1 MLEHNADLIAL
12 AVVSYILVATM
23 FFLWRTAPREM
34 VRATKVVAFFTIL
47 SGILIT
53 ARVILRLIGPA
64 FVPVALTNIYLTTL
78 LLTAIA
84 LIYWVS
90 TATRIFRKND
100 YLAHT
105 DSLTGLSNR
114 AGLER
119 ALAGVMDTELQE
131 NLALLYM
138 DLDGF
143 KAINDTLGHEA
154 GDRVLQQVST
164 ILYTELR
171 ENDVVARVGG
181 DEFIAVVPGATVESA
196 NQIAERIKARVGQLF
211 ESEQLDLSIGI
222 AVCPQDARHIHE
234 LKRIADERMYR
245 QKRAAQDLMAAIRT
259 S

>member
-1 MLEHNADLIAL
+1 MLERNADLLAL

-34 VRATKVVAFFTIL
+34 VRATKTVVFLAVMPGALVTARLVLRLAGPDLDPAIL
-47 SGILIT
+47 SK
-53 ARVILRLIGPA
+53 A
-64 FVPVALTNIYLTTL
+64 YLTSL
-78 LLTAIA
+78 LLTVFA

-90 TATRIFRKND
+90 AAARIFKKND

-119 ALAGVMDTELQE
+119 ALAGVMDTELQGS
-131 NLALLYM
+131 LALLYM

-164 ILYTELR
+164 ILYAELR
-171 ENDVVARVGG
+171 ESDVVARVGG
-181 DEFIAVVPGATVESA
+181 DEFIAVIPGATAERA
-196 NQIAERIKARVGQLF
+196 NQIAGRLRTRVGQLY

-222 AVCPQDARHIHE
+222 AVCPQDARHIPE
-234 LKRIADERMYR
+234 LKRIADERMYS
-245 QKRAAQDLMAAIRT
+245 QKRAAQELMAAIRL
-259 S
+259 

>member
-1 MLEHNADLIAL
+1 MLEHNVDLIAL

-23 FFLWRTAPREM
+23 LFLWRTAPREM
-34 VRATKVVAFFTIL
+34 VRATKAVVFFAIL

-53 ARVILRLIGPA
+53 ARLVLRLAGYSLS
-64 FVPVALTNIYLTTL
+64 PVALANLYLASL
-78 LLTAIA
+78 MLTVIA
-84 LIYWVS
+84 LLHWASAV
-90 TATRIFRKND
+90 TRIFKMND

-119 ALAGVMDTELQE
+119 ALAGVMDAELQG

-164 ILYTELR
+164 ILYKELR
-171 ENDVVARVGG
+171 EHDVVARVGG
-181 DEFIAVVPGATVESA
+181 DEFIAVVPGATAERA
-196 NQIAERIKARVGQLF
+196 NKIAERIKARVGQLY

-222 AVCPQDARHIHE
+222 AVCPQDACHIPE
-234 LKRIADERMYR
+234 LKRIADERMYS
-245 QKRAAQDLMAAIRT
+245 QKRAAQELMAAIRV
-259 S
+259 

>member
-12 AVVSYILVATM
+12 AVVSYSLMATM

-34 VRATKVVAFFTIL
+34 VRVTRAVVSFAVL
-47 SGILIT
+47 SGVLLT
-53 ARVILRLIGPA
+53 ARLILRLVWPSLT
-64 FVPVALTNIYLTTL
+64 PTALTHFYLASL
-78 LLTAIA
+78 MLTAIA
-84 LIYWVS
+84 LLYWVS
-90 TATRIFRKND
+90 AATQIFRKND

-114 AGLER
+114 LGLER
-119 ALAGVMDTELQE
+119 ALAGAMDTELKGR
-131 NLALLYM
+131 LALLYM

-171 ENDVVARVGG
+171 ESDVVARVGG
-181 DEFIAVVPGATVESA
+181 DEFIAVVQGATAERA
-196 NQIAERIKARVGQLF
+196 NQIAGRIKARVGQLY

-222 AVCPQDARHIHE
+222 AVCPQDARHIPE
-234 LKRIADERMYR
+234 LKRIADERMYS
-245 QKRAAQDLMAAIRT
+245 QKRAAQELMAAIRV
-259 S
+259 